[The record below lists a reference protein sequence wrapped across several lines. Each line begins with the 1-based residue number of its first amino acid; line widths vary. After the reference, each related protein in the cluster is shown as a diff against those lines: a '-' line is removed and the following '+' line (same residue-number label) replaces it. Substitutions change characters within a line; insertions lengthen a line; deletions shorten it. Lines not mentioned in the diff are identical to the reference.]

1 MKTFATVLFAGA
13 LLAACGTT
21 TTDRT
26 ASGAA
31 IGAGV
36 GLLAGPPGAVVGAL
50 AGGATGAVTN
60 SSQVNLGQPLWKMSG
75 NDPAWNRDPVWNHR

>member
-1 MKTFATVLFAGA
+1 MKALAVVLLAGA

-36 GLLAGPPGAVVGAL
+36 GLLAGPPGVVVGAL

-60 SSQVNLGQPLWKMSG
+60 SSQVNLGQPVWKMS